1 MAAPEISVTELADLH
16 AQGATIVDVR
26 EPDEYEEFHVP
37 GVRLIPLG
45 EVPERMGE
53 IPSDERVYVIC
64 KSGGR
69 SARAVEFLNEQGYD
83 TVSVAGGSTAWADA
97 GHPVD
102 SGSG

>member
-1 MAAPEISVTELADLH
+1 
-16 AQGATIVDVR
+16 
-26 EPDEYEEFHVP
+26 
-37 GVRLIPLG
+37 
-45 EVPERMGE
+45 
-53 IPSDERVYVIC
+53 VYVIC

-69 SARAVEFLNEQGYD
+69 SAKAVEFLNEQGYD